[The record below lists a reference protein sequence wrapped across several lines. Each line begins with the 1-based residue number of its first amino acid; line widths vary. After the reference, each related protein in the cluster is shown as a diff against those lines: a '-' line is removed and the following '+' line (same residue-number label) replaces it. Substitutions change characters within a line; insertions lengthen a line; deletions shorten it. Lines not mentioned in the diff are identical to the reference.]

1 MTFNARRGGEP
12 GKITLNDWKMAE
24 EDRWK
29 RESDLERLTDP
40 VEKMLAK
47 KNKLCYIEGKKKKRE
62 VRFRLNIFYVIYF
75 SLGHFL

>member
-12 GKITLNDWKMAE
+12 GKITLKDWKMAE

-29 RESDLERLTDP
+29 REIDLERLTDP

-47 KNKLCYIEGKKKKRE
+47 KNKLCYIEGKKKKR
-62 VRFRLNIFYVIYF
+62 FDLD
-75 SLGHFL
+75 

>member
-12 GKITLNDWKMAE
+12 RKVTLNDWKMAE

-47 KNKLCYIEGKKKKRE
+47 KNKLCYIEGKKKKRGS
-62 VRFRLNIFYVIYF
+62 I
-75 SLGHFL
+75 